1 MTSSLCLT
9 DVPYQP
15 ILHQAILGE
24 CNSINITW
32 SPPTREALGDPVTDY
47 IAQIK
52 RTGSEGTWI
61 NCTSFNISKST
72 SCLIKRLEKYS
83 EYDVRVMANNKIG
96 YGLPSNIVKVATKT
110 AGIL

>member
-1 MTSSLCLT
+1 MHLQYSKKYRVAVFAWNNLGRSVESNVWQVRTAQ

-15 ILHQAILGE
+15 ILHQPILGE

-52 RTGSEGTWI
+52 RTGSKELG
-61 NCTSFNISKST
+61 
-72 SCLIKRLEKYS
+72 LIVHHLTFQSRP
-83 EYDVRVMANNKIG
+83 RV
-96 YGLPSNIVKVATKT
+96 
-110 AGIL
+110 